1 MAAATPVTK
10 PSIAVDTAA
19 GTSFGGTTTAVAL
32 PGTPADD
39 AYVRIANLGPCHVAV
54 KLGTTNAVAVT
65 PSTGLVIL
73 AGHVEYLTLAANTFI
88 AGVSCGGPG
97 TNSTVNLATGN

>member
-1 MAAATPVTK
+1 MAITLAVK
-10 PSIAVDTAA
+10 PSIAVDTAV
-19 GTSFGGTTTAVAL
+19 GTAFGGTATAVAL

-39 AYVRIANLGPCHVAV
+39 AYVRVANLGPCHVAV

-65 PSTGLVIL
+65 PSTGVVIL
-73 AGHVEYLTLAANTFI
+73 AGHVEYLTIADNTFI